1 MFKLYKGK
9 KVINTT
15 TPNNRDSHANE
26 GTAHRYNAEFNIYA
40 KVLVHVV
47 TRRVFILRALKDNL
61 QV

>member
-26 GTAHRYNAEFNIYA
+26 GTAHRYSDEFNIYA
-40 KVLVHVV
+40 KLLVV
-47 TRRVFILRALKDNL
+47 TRRAFILRALKDCKFDP
-61 QV
+61 